1 MHLELG
7 PNGEYPLFTKI
18 LDNVAYPLSSLRIL
32 AGSWRG
38 KGKIPVWTYTTKIMS
53 SSSIQLHLQ
62 NDTEK
67 QTNGLLEGFYINYHA
82 VRRGGEPVP
91 DLLSEPNHTM
101 TVCASAT
108 TVILTGLTIYTTYKI
123 EVALITSK
131 GTGKFSEPLYAGI
144 CKNIFLI
151 C

>member
-1 MHLELG
+1 M
-7 PNGEYPLFTKI
+7 N
-18 LDNVAYPLSSLRIL
+18 
-32 AGSWRG
+32 
-38 KGKIPVWTYTTKIMS
+38 
-53 SSSIQLHLQ
+53 SSSIQLNLQ
-62 NDTEK
+62 NEK

-131 GTGKFSEPLYAGI
+131 GTGKFSEPLYAGV